1 MEISP
6 LPGVRNGSSSGGG
19 SGSTAEEARGPSSP
33 QCVVAGPPTGGRRLE
48 AAVCR
53 VCGDKASGKHYG
65 VPSCD
70 GCRGFFKR
78 SIRRNLDYV
87 CKENGNCIVDVT
99 RRNQCQACRFKKC
112 IQVNMKK
119 DAVQHERAPRSLHS
133 KRTPCQG
140 MIAAPAGYAIG
151 PHPAPVPPWGSP
163 MSPIDILPP
172 AAFAFCPPAALSQY
186 LTAHRAVGGSPR
198 MAPVAGGGSEVRA
211 HPPVLPAGS
220 GGSVHHPDH
229 RPPPD
234 LPPFAYAP
242 PFLLTAPFPL
252 PPLPPPNPGAAAAF
266 FAPPRASSG
275 HGLGTLAPPIAP
287 ASDSAPP
294 AHQASAGVASS
305 SEENQ
310 VSSSDADVKDC
321 PGVAEETGLEGV
333 DREEQSSSEAGVT
346 VPNAFAEDAAPE
358 AAKFLARFA
367 PSCPGH
373 NLTFTAQPL
382 AGLTQGYEEAS
393 SLLLPPV
400 DGVYESAAKLLF
412 LAVKW
417 ARSIPS
423 FLQLPFRDQAIL
435 LEEAWS
441 DLFVLSAA
449 QWSLPIDE
457 DTLLKY
463 ALIIWLKFRP
473 VTANNTILL
482 INLVA
487 LTRELWGFRNVSL
500 FLSALPHPNNVVS
513 LVTASSSQRSS
524 GGISTDAEL
533 AREARRLRDTVERFR
548 SLNVDYTE
556 YACLKALVL
565 FKPDTRGLRNSKQVE
580 SLQEQTHIMLLEYCS
595 GAASARLG
603 RLLLLLPSLGSVS
616 RRSLEELFFR
626 KTVGDVPIERLLC
639 DMFKSS

>member
-1 MEISP
+1 MELSS
-6 LPGVRNGSSSGGG
+6 LPGVRSGGSS
-19 SGSTAEEARGPSSP
+19 EEARGSP
-33 QCVVAGPPTGGRRLE
+33 HCAPGAVIVGTRRLE
-48 AAVCR
+48 SAVCR

-119 DAVQHERAPRSLHS
+119 DAVQHERAPRSLHA
-133 KRTPCQG
+133 KRPPCQG
-140 MIAAPAGYAIG
+140 MMSAPAGYG
-151 PHPAPVPPWGSP
+151 PHPPPVPPWGPS
-163 MSPIDILPP
+163 IDILPP
-172 AAFAFCPPAALSQY
+172 TAFAFCPPALSQY
-186 LTAHRAVGGSPR
+186 LAAAHRG
-198 MAPVAGGGSEVRA
+198 
-211 HPPVLPAGS
+211 PPSSSSATSVEARLTSVIPGPAAS
-220 GGSVHHPDH
+220 SHQH
-229 RPPPD
+229 RPPTGELP
-234 LPPFAYAP
+234 PPFAYGP

-252 PPLPPPNPGAAAAF
+252 PPLPPPDPSLFPPPSPHHAFASLGRPPPPPQTATSAPGAAPSSPAHTS
-266 FAPPRASSG
+266 ASARGRSG
-275 HGLGTLAPPIAP
+275 
-287 ASDSAPP
+287 SAP
-294 AHQASAGVASS
+294 SC

-321 PGVAEETGLEGV
+321 PSGAEETRLECG
-333 DREEQSSSEAGVT
+333 DLEEQPSSPKEEERAVGT
-346 VPNAFAEDAAPE
+346 VPGDAA
-358 AAKFLARFA
+358 ASSFLARLA
-367 PSCPGH
+367 PCPPPN
-373 NLTFTAQPL
+373 NLPPGQPPIAVL
-382 AGLTQGYEEAS
+382 GYDQAS
-393 SLLLPPV
+393 SSSLMLPPPPG

-457 DTLLKY
+457 
-463 ALIIWLKFRP
+463 
-473 VTANNTILL
+473 
-482 INLVA
+482 
-487 LTRELWGFRNVSL
+487 
-500 FLSALPHPNNVVS
+500 VS
-513 LVTASSSQRSS
+513 LVAASSAQR
-524 GGISTDAEL
+524 GGSNTDL

-548 SLNVDYTE
+548 SLSVDHTE

-580 SLQEQTHIMLLEYCS
+580 SLQEQTHLMLLEYCNGAEPQAS
-595 GAASARLG
+595 GRLRSLRGDEPGFLHPTSIPGAAPHSARLG